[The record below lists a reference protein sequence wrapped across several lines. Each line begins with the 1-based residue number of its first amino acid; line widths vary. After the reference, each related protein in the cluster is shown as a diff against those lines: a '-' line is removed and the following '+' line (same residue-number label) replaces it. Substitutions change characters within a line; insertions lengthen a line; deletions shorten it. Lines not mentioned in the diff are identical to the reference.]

1 MNELLRKTIMRCFLK
16 FILPL
21 VFMALSVS
29 SIHAVTDPLLGYVD
43 SVPTVAEEISSV
55 DQNGLTI
62 RKFRYHSRDNQNLIF
77 AILVTPRDVTGK
89 LPAVMFYHAGGS
101 KAETEESAAK
111 YFATRGFIGMAISIP
126 SICSNCPETIVG
138 GNPKT
143 DREKSILN
151 VEGGPENNVLADAMI
166 AALEGFNFLA
176 AHPNVDSANM
186 GVTGTS
192 WGGYTTTMMAGLL
205 TNKVKAAYSIYGSG
219 YWDRGS
225 FWSRYF
231 GNLGPEDL
239 ETWLTYYDAG
249 RRADTITASYYID
262 APTNDTYFWP
272 EAVQGTLD
280 AIPSN
285 KNHSFNPNRNHS
297 QANSKSRY
305 QWMVHH
311 LKGGELPG
319 FAKPTLVSALENDGQ
334 LDLTV
339 DLQIPAGV
347 SITSANV
354 WYADPDLAVTER
366 QWISLPT
373 QKVDDST
380 YKAQLTSSLVQD
392 KVMYF
397 MRFEDNLGNYTS
409 TDMGFADEIID
420 PVSGNLSEYPV
431 TFSSDPGAFYTL
443 ETSATMDS
451 GSWSDVSTFKA
462 VDSTTTVLAKRD
474 KDLNKQFWR
483 VRRDD
488 DE

>member
-176 AHPNVDSANM
+176 A
-186 GVTGTS
+186 
-192 WGGYTTTMMAGLL
+192 
-205 TNKVKAAYSIYGSG
+205 
-219 YWDRGS
+219 
-225 FWSRYF
+225 
-231 GNLGPEDL
+231 
-239 ETWLTYYDAG
+239 
-249 RRADTITASYYID
+249 
-262 APTNDTYFWP
+262 
-272 EAVQGTLD
+272 
-280 AIPSN
+280 
-285 KNHSFNPNRNHS
+285 
-297 QANSKSRY
+297 SKC
-305 QWMVHH
+305 
-311 LKGGELPG
+311 
-319 FAKPTLVSALENDGQ
+319 
-334 LDLTV
+334 
-339 DLQIPAGV
+339 
-347 SITSANV
+347 
-354 WYADPDLAVTER
+354 
-366 QWISLPT
+366 
-373 QKVDDST
+373 
-380 YKAQLTSSLVQD
+380 
-392 KVMYF
+392 
-397 MRFEDNLGNYTS
+397 
-409 TDMGFADEIID
+409 
-420 PVSGNLSEYPV
+420 
-431 TFSSDPGAFYTL
+431 
-443 ETSATMDS
+443 
-451 GSWSDVSTFKA
+451 
-462 VDSTTTVLAKRD
+462 
-474 KDLNKQFWR
+474 
-483 VRRDD
+483 
-488 DE
+488 